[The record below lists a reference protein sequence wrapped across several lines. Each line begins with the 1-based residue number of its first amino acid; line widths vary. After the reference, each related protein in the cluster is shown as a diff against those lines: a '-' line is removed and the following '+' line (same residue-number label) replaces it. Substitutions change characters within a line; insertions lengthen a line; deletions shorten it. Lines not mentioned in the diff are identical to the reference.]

1 MFFSDD
7 EWKNFVNKNMREIQI
22 MNKEEQKNKHCV
34 CISDLEFL
42 LIFPNSQ
49 CSGPQLK
56 LKKNHLETKSI
67 YSILLVLLIRR
78 KKNQSKIKVFEIL
91 SQLL

>member
-1 MFFSDD
+1 
-7 EWKNFVNKNMREIQI
+7 MRETQI
-22 MNKEEQKNKHCV
+22 MNKEEQKDKHCV

-49 CSGPQLK
+49 CSGPQLT
-56 LKKNHLETKSI
+56 LTKKNHLETKSI

>member
-1 MFFSDD
+1 
-7 EWKNFVNKNMREIQI
+7 MREIQI